1 MRPFLLVILWKFSFL
16 IPVFAS
22 SSYVREE
29 CALVDQYL
37 GDPRACLV
45 AMKGY
50 VMSQLREDP
59 DYQDLLPSLSWVKGV
74 TNLAEV
80 RARMGESFYDSLT
93 LPGQMLLRVWANTHL
108 QGSKTQDPFEQIEF
122 VTPLWSLL
130 FSKELLSEAG
140 LEGARAHVHPIVRAA
155 ANLIDMLWKEGCPL
169 PVLEG
174 DSPTRS
180 VKVIT
185 LLPPHHVYAEET
197 CLYALSKGA
206 HLLGLSANTFPG
218 HGGIFAAPLLM
229 VEHDRG
235 HLAALINMK
244 GSLEEARRSMAIVS
258 SFCGQ
263 MLTLVDRPDLFAPQ
277 ERPLAI
283 HSAFMLV
290 HESNVHNVTE
300 PFQVL
305 HPSFEGVVPKE
316 LNVFE
321 ARRENFGAISLTK
334 TYGESF
340 AHQALQDLAQVL
352 CALDPT
358 YTARL
363 IPEGDVSTYDMQAT
377 VEAHVALTHWLED
390 KTLRH
395 IKPLVRF

>member
-1 MRPFLLVILWKFSFL
+1 MRPFLFVILWKFSFL

-37 GDPRACLV
+37 GDPRACLA
-45 AMKGY
+45 AMKKY
-50 VMSQLREDP
+50 VMSQVREDP
-59 DYQDLLPSLSWVKGV
+59 DYKDLIPSLRWVKGV
-74 TNLAEV
+74 KDLTEV
-80 RARMGESFYDSLT
+80 RGRVGEPFYDALT
-93 LPGQMLLRVWANTHL
+93 PCAQMFLRVWANTHL
-108 QGSKTQDPFEQIEF
+108 QAVKTQDPFEQIEF
-122 VTPLWSLL
+122 VTPLWALL
-130 FSKELLSEAG
+130 FSKELLSGAG
-140 LEGARAHVHPIVRAA
+140 LEEARAHVHPIVRGAA
-155 ANLIDMLWKEGCPL
+155 SLIDMMWKEGCPV
-169 PVLEG
+169 PAMAH

-180 VKVIT
+180 VKIIT

-197 CLYALSKGA
+197 CLYALSKGV
-206 HLLGLSANTFPG
+206 HLLGLSATPFPG
-218 HGGIFAAPLLM
+218 HGGIFRAPLLM

-235 HLAALINMK
+235 HLAQLINIK
-244 GSLEEARRSMAIVS
+244 GNLEEARRSMAIVS
-258 SFCGQ
+258 SFCAQ
-263 MLTLVDRPDLFAPQ
+263 MLDLVGRADLFASQ

-283 HSAFMLV
+283 HSAFTLV
-290 HESNVHNVTE
+290 HESNVHHVTQ

-316 LNVFE
+316 LNIFE
-321 ARRENFGAISLTK
+321 ACHEHFGAISLTR

-340 AHQALQDLAQVL
+340 AHQGLQDLAQVL

-363 IPEGDVSTYDMQAT
+363 MPDGEARSYDMQAT

-390 KTLRH
+390 KTIHH